1 VRAGSTAA
9 RARADLAFLRA
20 DYFLDLP
27 DFLQPQSTGQSVIQT
42 QECRFIRVLFLFF
55 FESF

>member
-1 VRAGSTAA
+1 VRVGSTAA

-27 DFLQPQSTGQSVIQT
+27 DFLQRSQLAWSVSHPDPRMT
-42 QECRFIRVLFLFF
+42 VYSSSLSLFF
-55 FESF
+55 

>member
-1 VRAGSTAA
+1 VRVGSTAA

-27 DFLQPQSTGQSVIQT
+27 DFLQPQSTGQAVIQT
-42 QECRFIRVLFLFF
+42 QE
-55 FESF
+55 